1 MTELLLTFA
10 GTAAALTF
18 WELVKQVGV
27 RITQAY
33 TPPAVAAGL
42 VALDRLLPQLLADG
56 VTGAEMEARLRR
68 ELGNLT
74 GSEWRQIRATFDPV
88 VFLDHQQP

>member
-1 MTELLLTFA
+1 MTDLIITFA

-27 RITQAY
+27 KLTQAY

-56 VTGAEMEARLRR
+56 VSGAELETRLRR